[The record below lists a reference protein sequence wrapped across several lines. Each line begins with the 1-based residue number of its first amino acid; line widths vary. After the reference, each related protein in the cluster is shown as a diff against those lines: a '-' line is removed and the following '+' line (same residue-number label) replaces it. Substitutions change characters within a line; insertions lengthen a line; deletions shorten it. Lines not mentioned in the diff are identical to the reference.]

1 MTVSLRTSEFIYRL
15 TLVRHAL
22 IQIVSISYMQRSL
35 MLFESSIHSKSTLK
49 AYTYA
54 LKKFIQYFK
63 LKDFDSISSMD
74 VKMFQEMVENYV
86 MYLKSKNL
94 SRSSVNMPI
103 NALQLFCDSNDVEIR
118 WKKIRRMIPQQKKRS
133 GRDSYTTNDIAK
145 MLSFEPNIRNK
156 AIIHFFA
163 ATGIRVGG
171 IPDLKLKHLTKISE
185 ECMWIIVYAD
195 ELEEYTTFL
204 TPEATSILNQYFDK
218 RKSDGEFLNEESPV
232 FREQYVM
239 GISKPKPL
247 SIRGIQG
254 VIERILR
261 RTNIRIGYD
270 GKRRNIPMDHGFR
283 KRFNTILKTTDGVK
297 LLLAEKMMGHSIKSI
312 PLDET
317 YLTPTID
324 MLFKEYEKAIL
335 ELTVSDSE
343 RDKIKI
349 EKLQGEK
356 SELEI
361 TRAEMEEMKREWRI
375 VKKYGKIESKH

>member
-1 MTVSLRTSEFIYRL
+1 
-15 TLVRHAL
+15 
-22 IQIVSISYMQRSL
+22 
-35 MLFESSIHSKSTLK
+35 MLFENSIHSKSTLK

-54 LKKFIQYFK
+54 LEKFTQYFK

-74 VKMFQEMVENYV
+74 NKMFQEMVEDYV
-86 MYLKSKNL
+86 MHLKSKSL
-94 SRSSVNMPI
+94 SRSSVSMPI

-133 GRDSYTTNDIAK
+133 GRNSYTTDDISK

-156 AIIHFFA
+156 AIIHFFSA
-163 ATGIRVGG
+163 SGIRVGG

-185 ECMWIIVYAD
+185 ECIGITVYAD
-195 ELEEYTTFL
+195 EVEEYVTFL

-218 RKSDGEFLNEESPV
+218 RKSDGEFLNEESPI
-232 FREQYVM
+232 FREQYVI

-270 GKRRNIPMDHGFR
+270 GKRRNIQMEHGFR

-317 YLTPTID
+317 YLTPTTD
-324 MLFKEYEKAIL
+324 MLFKEYKKAIH
-335 ELTVSDSE
+335 ELTIDDSE

-349 EKLQGEK
+349 QKLENEK
-356 SELEI
+356 SELKE
-361 TRAEMEEMKREWRI
+361 
-375 VKKYGKIESKH
+375 KIEQIKNLELEIKEKDKKNEKRFRMLEKINFDRN